1 MSRHNGGTHGET
13 RSSALWGSGGRGGG
27 GLRAN
32 ALWGK
37 GGRGFVAILAVL
49 AVTAIPL
56 AGASHNPPTGA
67 TYVDPWLLAKANTDP
82 NELVNVLITSDDSL
96 DTAKHAFDQAKSANN
111 EQMKRELRLTGSVAV
126 TLKARK
132 ILQLQRTPGLT
143 ITTDSRVKLDI
154 LPTSTQVW
162 PTAEAL
168 RPFYNDTETY
178 RAATPTIAI
187 VDSGIDQRRADFDG
201 GARVIADQVITTLTP
216 NSPGDGRGHGTFVAG
231 IAAGSATGYA
241 GAAPQ
246 AKLVSLDVMDDN
258 GMARTSDVIA
268 AAQWIYSHRAER
280 NIKVANFS
288 LHSTLPSNFTNDPLD
303 KAVEKLWFGG
313 VVVVTSSGNY
323 AENGKKSD
331 VEFGP
336 ANDPF
341 VITVGALDLHNSTS
355 PDRASVAPWSTWGY
369 THDGFAKPE
378 LSAPGR
384 DLVGPIPAGS
394 TLAEER
400 PSQVVHTADGT
411 YMELSGTSLSAPIV
425 SGIAADLLT
434 LRPDLTPDEVKG
446 ALMVAARPVRH
457 AAFHSAGVGEVFA
470 PGALA
475 LGSPPNPN
483 RALNAFLDPDGGDG
497 PAFDDAAWLAAAQAS
512 PAWDEVSWLDGWQD
526 AAWSLVSWSDV
537 SWSDVSWSDVSWS
550 DVSWSDVSWTD
561 VSWSDSVYG
570 DIAPD

>member
-1 MSRHNGGTHGET
+1 
-13 RSSALWGSGGRGGG
+13 
-27 GLRAN
+27 
-32 ALWGK
+32 
-37 GGRGFVAILAVL
+37 
-49 AVTAIPL
+49 
-56 AGASHNPPTGA
+56 
-67 TYVDPWLLAKANTDP
+67 
-82 NELVNVLITSDDSL
+82 
-96 DTAKHAFDQAKSANN
+96 
-111 EQMKRELRLTGSVAV
+111 
-126 TLKARK
+126 
-132 ILQLQRTPGLT
+132 
-143 ITTDSRVKLDI
+143 
-154 LPTSTQVW
+154 
-162 PTAEAL
+162 
-168 RPFYNDTETY
+168 
-178 RAATPTIAI
+178 
-187 VDSGIDQRRADFDG
+187 
-201 GARVIADQVITTLTP
+201 
-216 NSPGDGRGHGTFVAG
+216 
-231 IAAGSATGYA
+231 
-241 GAAPQ
+241 
-246 AKLVSLDVMDDN
+246 
-258 GMARTSDVIA
+258 MARTERVIA
-268 AAQWIYSHRAER
+268 AAQWILRTRQYDIR
-280 NIKVANFS
+280 VANFS
-288 LHSTLPSNFTNDPLD
+288 LHSATPSSFRWDPLD

-400 PSQVVHTADGT
+400 PSRVVHTADGT
-411 YMELSGTSLSAPIV
+411 YMELSGTSLSAPIL
-425 SGIAADLLT
+425 SGIAADLLM
-434 LRPDLTPDEVKG
+434 LRPDLTPDQVKG

-570 DIAPD
+570 DVAPD